1 VVRLGGDKV
10 RDFVTKLELEN
21 YLDESQDELAIK
33 LDSLIKKGSYT
44 K

>member
-1 VVRLGGDKV
+1 M

-21 YLDESQDELAIK
+21 YLDESQDDLSTK
-33 LDSLIKKGSYT
+33 LDLLIKKGSYS

>member
-1 VVRLGGDKV
+1 M
-10 RDFVTKLELEN
+10 RDFVKNLELEN

-33 LDSLIKKGSYT
+33 LDSLIKKGVYS

>member
-1 VVRLGGDKV
+1 M
-10 RDFVTKLELEN
+10 RDFVNKLELEN

-33 LDSLIKKGSYT
+33 LDSLIKKGVYS